1 MTDRERLFQ
10 LIGQVQ
16 DEGLDYSDVV
26 VVYKTS
32 NERLVNHLIN
42 NGVTFAA
49 DNNVGHKWISVSEQL
64 PTINETVLAIC
75 NDGRMFVGFYT
86 TWRSWYIWTAKK
98 STKTI
103 SRTVTHWMPLP
114 EPPTEE

>member
-1 MTDRERLFQ
+1 MTDREKLIE

-32 NERLVNHLIN
+32 NERLANHLIN

-49 DNNVGHKWISVSEQL
+49 DNEETAHWEWYEHAYDWNLGGYVCSNCHMKNDNL
-64 PTINETVLAIC
+64 PSFSKDKLDPYMFAGSHFC
-75 NDGRMFVGFYT
+75 PCCGKRMV
-86 TWRSWYIWTAKK
+86 K
-98 STKTI
+98 
-103 SRTVTHWMPLP
+103 
-114 EPPTEE
+114 EN

>member
-32 NERLVNHLIN
+32 NERLTDHLIN
-42 NGVTFAA
+42 NGVIFAT
-49 DNNVGHKWISVSEQL
+49 DNNDGNKWIPVTERL
-64 PTINETVLAIC
+64 PEDDRQVLAC
-75 NDGRMFVGFYT
+75 TRKGKAFSAHYDYK
-86 TWRSWYIWTAKK
+86 WKSWAV
-98 STKTI
+98 SN
-103 SRTVTHWMPLP
+103 TVKITHWMPLP
-114 EPPTEE
+114 EPPKED